1 MRNSKMYKKLLGI
14 LFLVAAAS
22 VWLTPAWAQSP
33 VSIRGK
39 VTSSGSPLEGAYV
52 GAHAAGK
59 TFTKYVMTDR
69 SGNFAFRGLAAG
81 SYGVFTAIPGFRS
94 AHRNDVAVQVGNA
107 AVADF
112 AVEAETDFLELVEQ
126 ASNAELLESFPLTE
140 TQKKAVDFRCSDCH
154 GEYYLA
160 KSRFA
165 PRDWQMIVRH
175 MDDVRKITPAGDISK
190 PPDSPNANHHR
201 RPPLSE
207 HDGRPPRQKAALPQ
221 IEGAEDVEI
230 ARLLAEFRGPN
241 SPDFPIK
248 FSPRATGNRTRAV
261 ITEYQVP
268 RIGAIVRSVRTDPR
282 GGYVWYPDWRSNIV
296 GRIDIA
302 TGEVKE
308 YDIPYREDPSPP
320 GMPSFKPGMG
330 NVATWDPLGKGIMW
344 IGQMWSGRS
353 VRFDTVNEK
362 VTGVW
367 APPEERSAGQAPRG
381 GAITPCLNP
390 DGTVTYSMSGG
401 WTLDLASGKF
411 TEVGRGQRPQCKQ
424 NPFEVNPWD
433 GGWSPGGGPRSV
445 TYTDPA
451 TGMTEEFPVASVNR
465 WARPYNAIGDPK
477 TKIGWAVPDVTD
489 HMIKI
494 DAATGELTAWP
505 LPSHGQEL
513 RNIDIQ
519 LSENPPAVWFINQRL
534 GRVIRFQEYEP

>member
-1 MRNSKMYKKLLGI
+1 MKRTIGI
-14 LFLVAAAS
+14 IFLAVAAWMGS
-22 VWLTPAWAQSP
+22 MPPPAWSQSQ
-33 VSIRGK
+33 VSIRGS

-69 SGNFAFRGLAAG
+69 SGNFAFRGLEAG
-81 SYGVFTAIPGFRS
+81 SYGLFTVIPGFRQ
-94 AHRNDVAVQVGNA
+94 AHRNNISVQPGNA

-126 ASNAELLESFPLTE
+126 ASNAELLESFPITE
-140 TQKKAVDFRCSDCH
+140 AQKKALDFRCSDCH

-160 KSRFA
+160 KSRFD
-165 PRDWQMIVRH
+165 PRGWQMIVRH

-207 HDGRPPRQKAALPQ
+207 HDGRPARQKAALPQ
-221 IEGAEDVEI
+221 PEGAEDAEI
-230 ARLLAEFRGPN
+230 ARLLADFRGPN
-241 SPDFPIK
+241 SPNFPIK
-248 FSPRATGNRTRAV
+248 FSPRATGDRTRAV

-268 RIGAIVRSVRTDPR
+268 RIGAIVRSVRVDPR

-308 YDIPYREDPSPP
+308 YDIPFREDPSPP
-320 GMPSFKPGMG
+320 GMPRFKPGMG
-330 NVATWDPLGKGIMW
+330 NVATWDPLAKGVMW
-344 IGQMWSGRS
+344 IGQMWSGRTA
-353 VRFDTVNEK
+353 RFDTVNER
-362 VTGVW
+362 VTGIW
-367 APPEERSAGQAPRG
+367 APPEERSTGQAPRG
-381 GAITPCLNP
+381 GAITPCLNA
-390 DGTVTYSMSGG
+390 DGTVTYEMRGG
-401 WTLDLASGKF
+401 WTLDLETGKF
-411 TEVGRGQRPQCKQ
+411 TEVARGQRSQCKQ
-424 NPFEVNPWD
+424 NPNEVNPWD
-433 GGWSPGGGPRSV
+433 NGWNPGGGPRSV

-451 TGMTEEFPVASVNR
+451 TGMSKEFPLTSVNR
-465 WARPYNAIGDPK
+465 WVRPYNAIGDPK

-494 DAATGELTAWP
+494 DAATGQLTAWP

-519 LSENPPAVWFINQRL
+519 LSENPPDVWFINQRL

>member
-1 MRNSKMYKKLLGI
+1 MQTWKIHTIGI
-14 LFLVAAAS
+14 MFLALAGSAWMS
-22 VWLTPAWAQSP
+22 PAWAQSP

-39 VTSSGSPLEGAYV
+39 VTSGGSPLEGAYV

-69 SGNFAFRGLAAG
+69 TGNFTFRALEAG
-81 SYGVFTAIPGFRS
+81 SYGVFTEIPGFRS
-94 AHRNDVAVQVGNA
+94 AHRNDVAVQSGNA

-112 AVEAETDFLELVEQ
+112 AVEAETDFLALVEQ

-140 TQKKAVDFRCSDCH
+140 AQKKAFDFRCSDCH
-154 GEYYLA
+154 GEYYIA

-207 HDGRPPRQKAALPQ
+207 HDGRPARQKAALPQ
-221 IEGAEDVEI
+221 VEGAEDLEI
-230 ARLLAEFRGPN
+230 ARVLAEIRGPN

-248 FSPRATGNRTRAV
+248 FSPRATGDRTRAV

-268 RIGAIVRSVRTDPR
+268 RVGAIVRSVRADPR
-282 GGYVWYPDWRSNIV
+282 GGYVWYPDWRSNII

-308 YDIPYREDPSPP
+308 YDIPFREDPSPP
-320 GMPSFKPGMG
+320 GMPRFKPGMG

-344 IGQMWSGRS
+344 IGQMWSGRT
-353 VRFDTVNEK
+353 VRFDTWNEK

-367 APPEERSAGQAPRG
+367 APPVERSAGQAPRG
-381 GAITPCLNP
+381 GAITPCLTA
-390 DGTVTYSMSGG
+390 DGAVTYSMSGG
-401 WTLDLASGKF
+401 WTLDLETGKF
-411 TEVGRGQRPQCKQ
+411 TEVGRGSRPQCKQ
-424 NPFEVNPWD
+424 NPLEVNPWD

-451 TGMTEEFPVASVNR
+451 TGMTKEFPVASVNR

-477 TKIGWAVPDVTD
+477 TKIGWSVPDVTD

-494 DAATGELTAWP
+494 DAATGQLTAWP
-505 LPSHGQEL
+505 LPSHGQEI

-519 LSENPPAVWFINQRL
+519 LSVNPPAVWFINQRL